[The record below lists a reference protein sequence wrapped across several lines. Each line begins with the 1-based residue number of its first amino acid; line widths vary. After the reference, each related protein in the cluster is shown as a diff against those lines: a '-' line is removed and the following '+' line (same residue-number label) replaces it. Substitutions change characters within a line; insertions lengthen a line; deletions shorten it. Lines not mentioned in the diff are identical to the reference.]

1 MKKWSKNIVLLGVCT
16 ALSVS
21 SVAYADLKD
30 TNKHWANQTID
41 WAVFQKFVDGYPD
54 GSFRP
59 DKSVTE
65 AEFLKLVLK
74 MYKPNDFH
82 TTEAET
88 HWADNYYRFANTFNY
103 PVEGLINLQMR
114 DTYITR
120 QQVANIIVGTQGFNY
135 IGNDA
140 VQFLLG
146 KGLAKGKK
154 GQTIE
159 GFEPGAY
166 LTRAEAV
173 QFLKNLKE
181 AGNTTLQ
188 ARPKILSDQKSL
200 PEIIKTSFNK
210 KYEEISK
217 NIALLKDRNTLINFI
232 RSFSSYDQIGEIRGG
247 FTNQDVVIGKSSKY
261 EYSIYMEYSDEYTPS
276 FGIMVPELREKE
288 KLFVKDILKVFYP
301 TSYEKT
307 YQDVITASNWKTIP
321 EKNYI
326 EKQYDARNFR
336 VVKGSS
342 GGIAIWVG
350 TK

>member
-21 SVAYADLKD
+21 SVAYADFKD

-82 TTEAET
+82 NTGTEN

-188 ARPKILSDQKSL
+188 ARPKIPSNPILL
-200 PEIIKTSFNK
+200 PELVGQHSLDR

-217 NIALLKDRNTLINFI
+217 NPSLLKDKNRLINFL
-232 RSFSSYDQIGEIRGG
+232 RSFDSFKQYSELRMESDGYALVGTGEYG
-247 FTNQDVVIGKSSKY
+247 FALSMRYSETYGKKVVI
-261 EYSIYMEYSDEYTPS
+261 T
-276 FGIMVPELREKE
+276 VPKFEDKE
-288 KLFVKDILKVFYP
+288 KALVNDILKVFYP
-301 TSYEKT
+301 NSYSKAMN
-307 YQDVITASNWKTIP
+307 DVVTVSKWTDISQ
-321 EKNYI
+321 KNYV
-326 EKQYDARNFR
+326 EKDYDNRSLR
-336 VVKGSS
+336 VAIGSDM
-342 GGIAIWVG
+342 GIAIWVG
-350 TK
+350 VK